1 MWGHF
6 IELSMRSTL
15 AYLRSMDTGTLLFEP
30 DPSPPHP
37 GAILRPSFS
46 LTSGPIVPSSL
57 ASPPPPVNVPNVAAY
72 LLSICLSVSLFLT
85 VSRQCSPA
93 DKVKHPRRNKLSRP
107 WHFAQLMSTG
117 HAINPPPN
125 ALITRV
131 RRRSPC
137 LVWMCVSLSLSL
149 CVRVSVCVN
158 ARVSRRAAESIIYPA
173 TPLLLSEKILFLEYF
188 SIKVEKSWSIGSIDV
203 QCCSG
208 YNWWRWWKRME
219 RWKDTGGT
227 LIESR
232 HTRATRLDPWLID
245 QKWNINRVE
254 VGWLIDG
261 GKTSTIVYDFS
272 IEPEY

>member
-30 DPSPPHP
+30 DPSPPPLPIP
-37 GAILRPSFS
+37 GPSCARLS
-46 LTSGPIVPSSL
+46 LLLL
-57 ASPPPPVNVPNVAAY
+57 AQSFLLLSPRLPLPPPPVNVPNVAAY

-125 ALITRV
+125 ALIIRV

-137 LVWMCVSLSLSL
+137 LPLVWMCVSL
-149 CVRVSVCVN
+149 CVRECL
-158 ARVSRRAAESIIYPA
+158 AESIIS
-173 TPLLLSEKILFLEYF
+173 PLLLSEKVLFLEYF
-188 SIKVEKSWSIGSIDV
+188 SIQGLK
-203 QCCSG
+203 
-208 YNWWRWWKRME
+208 
-219 RWKDTGGT
+219 
-227 LIESR
+227 
-232 HTRATRLDPWLID
+232 
-245 QKWNINRVE
+245 
-254 VGWLIDG
+254 
-261 GKTSTIVYDFS
+261 
-272 IEPEY
+272 

>member
-30 DPSPPHP
+30 DPSPPTPPHP

-57 ASPPPPVNVPNVAAY
+57 ASPRLPLPPPVNVPNVAAY

-125 ALITRV
+125 ALIIRV

-137 LVWMCVSLSLSL
+137 LPLVWMCVSL
-149 CVRVSVCVN
+149 CVRECL
-158 ARVSRRAAESIIYPA
+158 AESIIS
-173 TPLLLSEKILFLEYF
+173 PLLLSEKVLFLEYF
-188 SIKVEKSWSIGSIDV
+188 SIQGLK
-203 QCCSG
+203 
-208 YNWWRWWKRME
+208 
-219 RWKDTGGT
+219 
-227 LIESR
+227 
-232 HTRATRLDPWLID
+232 
-245 QKWNINRVE
+245 
-254 VGWLIDG
+254 
-261 GKTSTIVYDFS
+261 
-272 IEPEY
+272 